1 MFELADTLVGIYKTY
16 NATKTVTVNPAL
28 YVAHGISRALD
39 NEKVGSRVR
48 INFCPFFFHQQY
60 GNFVL
65 ILFADTST
73 SRYMFSRACCNK
85 NTALISSAARANT
98 RVSNLRRIHKNMICY
113 MSFVNFILFIG
124 FNKTSFIWTRKC

>member
-48 INFCPFFFHQQY
+48 INFCPFFFS
-60 GNFVL
+60 
-65 ILFADTST
+65 ST
-73 SRYMFSRACCNK
+73 
-85 NTALISSAARANT
+85 LP
-98 RVSNLRRIHKNMICY
+98 
-113 MSFVNFILFIG
+113 
-124 FNKTSFIWTRKC
+124 